1 MKTVF
6 VVNPKAGKGWDVSAF
21 SKNIQSV
28 ADSLGADVL
37 IYETKAVGDAERFV
51 REYTETNGAARFIA
65 CGGDGT
71 LSEVLNG
78 AIACKE
84 AEIGVV
90 PVGTGNDFCRN
101 FADCD
106 FHNIALQI
114 SSETRLCDAI
124 YYETRPQGELRTG
137 YCINMFNV
145 GFDCNVAAMVADM
158 KKKPFVSGSL
168 AYVLSIFV
176 NLIQKKG
183 ADLTVCVDGE
193 VVHAGPLLLNSVAN
207 GCYCGG
213 GIKGSP
219 IASLYDGEMDIN
231 IIKNI
236 SRLRFLHLLP
246 HYMKGTFMKLRG
258 IEKLIDSR
266 RCHHL
271 KITPNHTTFA
281 ISCDGEI
288 IPAGETVFQIVP
300 KAFRFVVPEI
310 RK

>member
-6 VVNPKAGKGWDVSAF
+6 IVNPKAGKGWNVSEF

-28 ADSLGADVL
+28 ADSVGAEVL
-37 IYETKAVGDAERFV
+37 IYETKAVRDAERFV
-51 REYTETNGAARFIA
+51 REYTETKGAARFIA

-78 AIACKE
+78 AISCKE

-101 FADCD
+101 FEDCD
-106 FHNIALQI
+106 FHNIALQM

-124 YYETRPQGELRTG
+124 YYETRPQGKLQTG

-158 KKKPFVSGSL
+158 KKKPFISGSL

-193 VVHAGPLLLNSVAN
+193 EVHKGPLLLNSVAN

-219 IASLYDGEMDIN
+219 VANLYDGEMDIN
-231 IIKNI
+231 IIKNMP
-236 SRLRFLHLLP
+236 RLRFLRLLP
-246 HYMKGTFMKLRG
+246 HYMKGTHLGLPG
-258 IEKLIDSR
+258 IEKLIDAR
-266 RCHHL
+266 RCRQL
-271 KITPNHTTFA
+271 TIIPNHPTFV

-288 IPAGETVFQIVP
+288 VPAGETNFQIVP
-300 KAFRFVVPEI
+300 EAFRFVVPKI
-310 RK
+310 R